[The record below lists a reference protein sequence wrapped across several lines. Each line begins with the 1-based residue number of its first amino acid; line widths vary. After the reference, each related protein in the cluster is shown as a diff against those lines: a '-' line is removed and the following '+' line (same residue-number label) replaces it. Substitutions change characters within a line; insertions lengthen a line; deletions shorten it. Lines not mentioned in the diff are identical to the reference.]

1 MTKSNESGSEPETE
15 EPIKTPQKTPKKGS
29 KKITEYEKQRLK
41 RIEENKERMKAMGL
55 QKMANLVMASSP
67 ISKNKGK
74 KKVGLKDDQYATAC
88 AFLEHIKGSLINGTD
103 AVLAMPQTKVYT
115 SKKYSKLSDNAGYVD
130 DDEAL
135 MKAIA
140 LSLKDSPGFLDTAN
154 KTPPQS
160 SDANANSGVKSR
172 VQMSEDELILHFF
185 QFDGKGGINLRDLRR
200 VAASHDFTWKD
211 EEMEHMIQFFDSNED
226 GKLSL
231 EDFTK
236 IVERCNMRQGP
247 ENTEPASIL
256 VLAIKPLVIV
266 DMRSEDILKYPI
278 KMQIKAENYKWH
290 ESPSTQ
296 FCPMESWV
304 PHTETLPWHFNGLA
318 EAEPRMVFFWL
329 MNTNGRLCS
338 FDATLLALC
347 YPGVRDDVADN
358 ATYCAS
364 VEDIAVQYCFF
375 DILLTSLSPRNCIPP
390 EVLLRVSM
398 HSACSTSENALEKPL
413 DIRKLDNSSYQAL
426 GACFKPYK
434 AFLKR

>member
-29 KKITEYEKQRLK
+29 KKITEYEKERLK

-55 QKMANLVMASSP
+55 RKMANLVMASSP

-74 KKVGLKDDQYATAC
+74 KKVGLKDDQEY
-88 AFLEHIKGSLINGTD
+88 EPSGSDDDDDDDDDEYCVKPKPKKST
-103 AVLAMPQTKVYT
+103 P

-140 LSLKDSPGFLDTAN
+140 LSLQDSPGFLDTAN

-160 SDANANSGVKSR
+160 SDANASIAEKTERNPTVRKDDSGKRKRKNMYSCIEEYFSFR
-172 VQMSEDELILHFF
+172 VTIVV
-185 QFDGKGGINLRDLRR
+185 GKGGINLRDLRR

-247 ENTEPASIL
+247 ENTEPAS
-256 VLAIKPLVIV
+256 
-266 DMRSEDILKYPI
+266 
-278 KMQIKAENYKWH
+278 
-290 ESPSTQ
+290 
-296 FCPMESWV
+296 
-304 PHTETLPWHFNGLA
+304 
-318 EAEPRMVFFWL
+318 
-329 MNTNGRLCS
+329 
-338 FDATLLALC
+338 
-347 YPGVRDDVADN
+347 VA
-358 ATYCAS
+358 
-364 VEDIAVQYCFF
+364 
-375 DILLTSLSPRNCIPP
+375 
-390 EVLLRVSM
+390 
-398 HSACSTSENALEKPL
+398 
-413 DIRKLDNSSYQAL
+413 
-426 GACFKPYK
+426 
-434 AFLKR
+434 

>member
-29 KKITEYEKQRLK
+29 KKITEYEKERLK

-55 QKMANLVMASSP
+55 RKMANLVMASSP

-160 SDANANSGVKSR
+160 SDANANSGYSCIEEYFSFR
-172 VQMSEDELILHFF
+172 VTIVV
-185 QFDGKGGINLRDLRR
+185 GKGGISLRDLRR

-226 GKLSL
+226 GKKTSGSWPCSLVNSFLYMYAWQLSL

-247 ENTEPASIL
+247 ENTEPAS
-256 VLAIKPLVIV
+256 
-266 DMRSEDILKYPI
+266 
-278 KMQIKAENYKWH
+278 
-290 ESPSTQ
+290 
-296 FCPMESWV
+296 
-304 PHTETLPWHFNGLA
+304 
-318 EAEPRMVFFWL
+318 
-329 MNTNGRLCS
+329 
-338 FDATLLALC
+338 
-347 YPGVRDDVADN
+347 VA
-358 ATYCAS
+358 
-364 VEDIAVQYCFF
+364 
-375 DILLTSLSPRNCIPP
+375 
-390 EVLLRVSM
+390 
-398 HSACSTSENALEKPL
+398 
-413 DIRKLDNSSYQAL
+413 
-426 GACFKPYK
+426 
-434 AFLKR
+434 